1 MSTWGDKTYQ
11 FMYYFSISSI
21 ASTFAPPYSD
31 VLELMWYVIWSDLR
45 MNCRYIYKV
54 DWNKMFKLSFIC
66 WRFLKWT
73 LNWSYDLTFQISFE
87 GSLMCQQ
94 QQQQEAVQNEDVKQ
108 HPVCWD
114 HGYFM
119 QGVYRRSGQTRLLSQ
134 AERCFLSVRSYQ
146 TRLGGEEPSRCRSI
160 YSKLLSMF
168 RLYYIIF

>member
-1 MSTWGDKTYQ
+1 MSTIERNLKNWQLQISNFYFIGCNLVLWGTRFFDS
-11 FMYYFSISSI
+11 MYN
-21 ASTFAPPYSD
+21 
-31 VLELMWYVIWSDLR
+31 VQVNLR
-45 MNCRYIYKV
+45 MSA
-54 DWNKMFKLSFIC
+54 KLSFIC

-87 GSLMCQQ
+87 GSLMCQ

-134 AERCFLSVRSYQ
+134 AERCFLGVRSYQ